1 MRGLT
6 KKLEG
11 GSMLG
16 IHWNQEQYRPGEQAV
31 VEVHLRAADKLFA
44 GGDVAAFPLYGDR
57 APIRVEHWRV
67 AQQHGRVAALNMM
80 GRATFFDAVPYF
92 WTIHFLKRLDY
103 VGHATEWDDIIVD
116 GDLQKPEF
124 IALYVK
130 AGRVDAVIGWDRDQ
144 DIARTICLFDERREW
159 QADELL
165 AALAE
170 RR

>member
-1 MRGLT
+1 VPVDR
-6 KKLEG
+6 
-11 GSMLG
+11 
-16 IHWNQEQYRPGEQAV
+16 
-31 VEVHLRAADKLFA
+31 HLRAADRLFA
-44 GGDVAAFPLYGDR
+44 AGDVAAFPLYGDG

-67 AQQHGRVAALNMM
+67 AQQHGRVAALGML
-80 GRATFFDAVPYF
+80 GRETVFDAAPYF

-103 VGHATEWDDIIVD
+103 VGHATEWDDIIVE

-144 DIARTICLFDERREW
+144 DMARVIGLFEERREW
-159 QADELL
+159 QADALL

-170 RR
+170 GR